1 MNPQPLDQEHEI
13 LIVMRQVLGR
23 IVRETTPEHR
33 GLKHPLS
40 AGTIDDIKHAFALIS
55 AREREIAAAHDIE
68 HFPKPRYPDSKRQS
82 QEVGF
87 TALRDQPSNDPT

>member
-1 MNPQPLDQEHEI
+1 MTEQALSKEHEI

-40 AGTIDDIKHAFALIS
+40 AGTVDDIKHAFALIS
-55 AREREIAAAHDIE
+55 AREREIAEEHGIA
-68 HFPKPRYPDSKRQS
+68 HFPNPRYPDSERKSR
-82 QEVGF
+82 EVGF
-87 TALRDQPSNDPT
+87 ASTSRSRKKE